1 MRHAEAR
8 GDARP
13 AVTLALLA
21 VVATSYVLQQTL
33 VVPAL
38 PTIQRDLDTSTTWVA
53 WIFTGFL
60 LTSAVA
66 TPLLGKLGDSHGK
79 KRILMFSLAGFGAGT
94 VLAAL
99 APSIEVLILARA
111 IQGVGGAIF
120 PLAFG
125 IIRDQLP
132 PHRVGLG
139 LGLLSATF
147 GVGGGAGLV
156 LSGLILQELSW
167 QWLFWIG
174 AAPVAVAM
182 AVVWVLLPESPVR
195 ARTRLDWRGALT
207 LSGGLV
213 ALLLVLSEGRAWGLL
228 SATTLGTAAAA
239 VALLAAWVAVELRV
253 PEPMVDIGMMRDRA
267 VFWTNLVAFLTGFA
281 MFGTFLM
288 VPQLAQLPRGLPEAL
303 AGQVDYGFGATVIVA
318 GLVSLPASLMM
329 LVVGPIAGIME
340 ARAGART
347 LALAGLTVI
356 SLGGLALTL
365 AHDAIA
371 QAVVGMALVGVG
383 VGLTYSMLAKL
394 IVDAVRPEVTGVA
407 MGMNTVMR
415 TIGGSVGGQLGAA
428 LLAAYTLP
436 GAAGVP
442 AERGFT
448 IAFGI
453 SAVAALA
460 AAAGVL
466 RIPRRGAGAPVG
478 APAPAAAGRA

>member
-1 MRHAEAR
+1 
-8 GDARP
+8 
-13 AVTLALLA
+13 VTLALLA

-38 PTIQRDLDTSTTWVA
+38 PTIQRDLETSTTWVA

-66 TPLLGKLGDSHGK
+66 TPLLGKLGDAHGK
-79 KRILMFSLAGFGAGT
+79 KRVLLISLAGFGAGT
-94 VLAAL
+94 FLAAL

-120 PLAFG
+120 PLSFG

-132 PHRVGLG
+132 PARVGLG

-156 LSGLILQELSW
+156 LSGLILEGLSW
-167 QWLFWIG
+167 PWLFWIG
-174 AAPVAVAM
+174 AAPVAVAL
-182 AVVWVLLPESPVR
+182 VLVWLLLPESPVR
-195 ARTRLDWRGALT
+195 AAHRLDWRGALA

-213 ALLLVLSEGRAWGLL
+213 ALLLGLSEGRDWGLS
-228 SATTLGTAAAA
+228 SAPTLGCAAAA
-239 VALLAAWVAVELRV
+239 LVLLAAWVAIELRV
-253 PEPMVDIGMMRDRA
+253 PEPMVDIGMMRDRS
-267 VFWTNLVAFLTGFA
+267 VFWTNLVGFLTGFA

-288 VPQLAQLPRGLPEAL
+288 VPQLAQLPRGLPEAI
-303 AGQVDYGFGATVIVA
+303 AGQVDYGFGASVVVA

-329 LVVGPIAGIME
+329 LVVGPAAGMAE
-340 ARAGART
+340 ARVGART
-347 LALAGLTVI
+347 LALAGMVVIALGGVALTV
-356 SLGGLALTL
+356 

-371 QAVVGMALVGVG
+371 EAVVGMALVGIG

-394 IVDAVRPEVTGVA
+394 IVDAVRPEVTGIA

-428 LLAAYTLP
+428 LLAGYTLP
-436 GAAGVP
+436 VAGDVP

-448 IAFGI
+448 IAFAV
-453 SAVAALA
+453 SAVAALV

-466 RIPRRGAGAPVG
+466 RIPRRAAPAGAP
-478 APAPAAAGRA
+478 ARAAV

>member
-1 MRHAEAR
+1 MGQEAR
-8 GDARP
+8 RAAGP

-38 PTIQRDLDTSTTWVA
+38 PTIQRDLDTSTTWAA

-79 KRILMFSLAGFGAGT
+79 KRILMISLAGFCAGT
-94 VLAAL
+94 VMAAL

-111 IQGVGGAIF
+111 AQGVGGAIF

-125 IIRDQLP
+125 IVRDQLP
-132 PHRVGLG
+132 PGRVGLG

-156 LSGLILQELSW
+156 LSGLILEGLSW
-167 QWLFWIG
+167 PWLFWIG
-174 AAPVAVAM
+174 AAPVAVAF
-182 AVVWVLLPESPVR
+182 VLVWLLLPESPVR
-195 ARTRLDWRGALT
+195 ARTRLDWRGALL

-213 ALLLVLSEGRAWGLL
+213 TLLLALSEGRGWGWT
-228 SATTLGTAAAA
+228 SAPTLGAAVAAAA
-239 VALLAAWVAVELRV
+239 LLSAWVAVELRV
-253 PEPMVDIGMMRDRA
+253 PEPMVDIGMMRDRS
-267 VFWTNLVAFLTGFA
+267 VFWTNLVALLTGFA

-288 VPQLAQLPRGLPEAL
+288 VPMLAQLPRGLPESV
-303 AGQVDYGFGATVIVA
+303 AGQMDYGFGASVVVA

-329 LVVGPIAGIME
+329 LVVGPLAGIAE
-340 ARAGART
+340 SRVGARALT
-347 LALAGLTVI
+347 LTGLLVI
-356 SLGGLALTL
+356 SLGGLSLTV
-365 AHDAIA
+365 AHGGVG
-371 QAVVGMALVGVG
+371 QAMLGMALVGVG

-448 IAFGI
+448 IAFAI
-453 SAVAALA
+453 SSAAALI

-466 RIPRRGAGAPVG
+466 RMPRRRAEAPV
-478 APAPAAAGRA
+478 AAAARPVTGEA